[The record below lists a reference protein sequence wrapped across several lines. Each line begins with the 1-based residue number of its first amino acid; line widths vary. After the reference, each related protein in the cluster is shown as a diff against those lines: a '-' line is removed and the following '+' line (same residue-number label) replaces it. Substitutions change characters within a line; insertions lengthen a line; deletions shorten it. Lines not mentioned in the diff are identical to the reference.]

1 MVSFPSSMMNASS
14 LWMPLPSASSV
25 VMIWISPSLMRTVPS
40 VLMACFFVPVTVKAP
55 LPVKMTSPEE
65 VNAPFL
71 ELVGLSERLLVEPAS
86 RLMNAL
92 VVLFNCRAGS
102 VVPVMW
108 ASESVTV

>member
-1 MVSFPSSMMNASS
+1 
-14 LWMPLPSASSV
+14 
-25 VMIWISPSLMRTVPS
+25 
-40 VLMACFFVPVTVKAP
+40 MACFFVPVTVKAP
-55 LPVKMTSPEE
+55 LPVKITSPEE
-65 VNAPFL
+65 VSAPFL
-71 ELVGLSERLLVEPAS
+71 ELAGLSPKLFAEPGA